1 MAVTNSDVQMVIQ
14 KGRAMAAGIE
24 DIYTDI
30 TKLDRM
36 FDARDFLSAPEV
48 INLPDE
54 QKMELLGL
62 YTVMRAVRQL
72 LEGDIE
78 ALDPTGDPVN
88 PAPTGVIKPGTI
100 WLAPYANF

>member
-1 MAVTNSDVQMVIQ
+1 MTVNESDVQMVIQ
-14 KGRAMAAGIE
+14 KARAMAAGLE

-36 FDARDFLSAPEV
+36 FDARDFLSAPTV
-48 INLPDE
+48 VNLPDE
-54 QKMELLGL
+54 EKMELLGL
-62 YTVMRAVRQL
+62 YTVMRQLRVL

-78 ALDPTGDPVN
+78 ALDPTGDPFN
-88 PAPTGVIKPGTI
+88 PAPTGVVKPGTI